1 MGHCLVI
8 PKLCN
13 VEVEDPEHFVSLC
26 PALLACRDDLLALA
40 TPQVRVRQSLPNPT
54 THPSE
59 FCDVI
64 LGTSWIDLDT
74 EVLYRISLCSQGRK
88 SHLINPYPLK
98 ASVLIGQ
105 LSQRGGKKER
115 RRLIICHARLT
126 IDHTYTVLFLDS
138 ASLVPRPHL

>member
-26 PALLACRDDLLALA
+26 PALAI
-40 TPQVRVRQSLPNPT
+40 PQVRVRQSLPNPT

-59 FCDVI
+59 FCDII

-88 SHLINPYPLK
+88 SHLINPYPL
-98 ASVLIGQ
+98 
-105 LSQRGGKKER
+105 
-115 RRLIICHARLT
+115 
-126 IDHTYTVLFLDS
+126 
-138 ASLVPRPHL
+138 